1 MSKLKE
7 LLTRDTESELI
18 PSTIASIL
26 YPSVQ
31 ANLIMTQLLAQRLG
45 PDSIPGSSIDLD
57 LDTPDSM
64 IVEQTGETAEFSKS
78 QAAAETF
85 NMKPVK
91 YTIDIQISREMIE
104 DSKFAVI
111 EWNIERA
118 GYTMAKKMDQLL
130 CQAVYTGAAANT
142 TNHLTSAGSALTIAY
157 LTATMKFL
165 EADNHTCT
173 DMIVS
178 AGIAEDLRNI
188 DSFVEADKLG
198 SRETFERGLIG
209 RVYGMNVFMTNQAV
223 GTQTTY
229 ERALIIDRKYA
240 LVLAEKRPI
249 SIEKYN
255 QVNKDI
261 VGIAVSAR
269 FKERYFRK
277 EACAVLYTT

>member
-18 PSTIASIL
+18 PSTIMGIL
-26 YPSVQ
+26 LPSVQ
-31 ANLIMTQLLAQRLG
+31 ANLIMTQLLARRIG
-45 PDSIPGSSIDLD
+45 PESIPGSSIDLD
-57 LDTPDSM
+57 LNTADNM
-64 IVEQTGETAEFSKS
+64 IVELTGETAEFGKS

-91 YTIDIQISREMIE
+91 YTVDIQISREMIE
-104 DSKFAVI
+104 DSKFAVV
-111 EWNIERA
+111 EWNIEEA
-118 GYTMAKKMDQLL
+118 GYKMAQKMDNLL
-130 CQAVYTGAAANT
+130 CQAVYTGADANGT
-142 TNHLTSAGSALTIAY
+142 DHITNAGSALTIAY
-157 LTATMKFL
+157 LTTCMKFL
-165 EADNHTCT
+165 EADNHVCT

-198 SRETFERGLIG
+198 SRETFERGLVG
-209 RVYGMNVFMTNQAV
+209 RVYGMNVFMTNQAK

-229 ERALIIDRKYA
+229 ERALIIDRRHA

-249 SIEKYN
+249 SIERYN
-255 QVNKDI
+255 QVNKDV

-269 FKERYFRK
+269 FKERYLRK